1 MNLWRPGRP
10 PRPGRATLIRNAG
23 LVTAILSILGLVAA
37 LLLVGTLSD
46 DYRATVS
53 VSRSA
58 LDVIGETI
66 ASVDEIANGTT
77 ESLASAG
84 ASVESAASTLDDAV
98 VALEQ
103 VTVFLDEDLPGHLNS
118 IRTAMPAAIQAANA
132 IDGTLRALS
141 LFGVDYDPEEPFGES
156 LARME
161 DALEGLPEDLRA
173 QSEAIRLLIPS
184 ATDLSAQ
191 TDDLASD
198 MEQLSESLEGFTS
211 LTGRYEETLAEA
223 EAGID
228 RTSDSV
234 ESTIWLVRVL
244 AVLAGLGG
252 ATVGMALMSVGDAL
266 AHAPVSWRRPIEDLE
281 RQRGE
286 PVE

>member
-37 LLLVGTLSD
+37 LLLVGTIAG

-53 VSRSA
+53 VTRSA
-58 LDVIGETI
+58 VDVIGETI
-66 ASVDEIANGTT
+66 ASVDQIADGTT

-84 ASVESAASTLDDAV
+84 ASVEGAASTLDNAV
-98 VALEQ
+98 VALEELA
-103 VTVFLDEDLPGHLNS
+103 VFLEEDLPGQLES
-118 IRTAMPAAIQAANA
+118 IRSAMPAAIQAANA

-156 LARME
+156 LTRVE
-161 DALEGLPEDLRA
+161 EALEGLPADLRT
-173 QSEAIRLLIPS
+173 QSDAIRLLIPS
-184 ATDLSAQ
+184 AIELSAQ

-198 MEQLSESLEGFTS
+198 LDELSESLEGFTS

-223 EAGID
+223 QASVD

-234 ESTIWLVRVL
+234 ESTIWLMRVL

-252 ATVGMALMSVGDAL
+252 ATMGMALMSVGDVL
-266 AHAPVSWRRPIEDLE
+266 AHAPVSWRRPVEDLE
-281 RQRGE
+281 RQPRE